1 MIRNI
6 TEKRLKRLYESRKVK
21 GLPNGHE
28 EKLKVILH
36 WLDQAS
42 SPEDLK
48 GISGLNLKTF
58 TSSNR
63 SLKGY
68 WQVEVR
74 DGHRVRFR
82 FEAGHVTDVWYGD
95 PH

>member
-1 MIRNI
+1 M
-6 TEKRLKRLYESRKVK
+6 
-21 GLPNGHE
+21 
-28 EKLKVILH
+28 ILH

-42 SPEDLK
+42 GPEDLK
-48 GISGLNLKTF
+48 GIPGLNLKTF
-58 TSSNR
+58 TSSSNR
-63 SLKGY
+63 RLKGH

-74 DGHRVRFR
+74 DGRRIRFR

>member
-1 MIRNI
+1 MIQNI
-6 TEKRLKRLYESRKVK
+6 VEKRLKRLYEGKKVK

-28 EKLKVILH
+28 EKLRVILH

-42 SPEDLK
+42 GPEDLK
-48 GISGLNLKTF
+48 GIPGLNLKTF

-63 SLKGY
+63 RLKGH
-68 WQVEVR
+68 WQVEVK
-74 DGHRVRFR
+74 DGHRIRFR
-82 FEAGHVTDVWYGD
+82 FEAGHVADVWYGD